1 MGQAR
6 LRGNREQR
14 IAQAQEKLLAG
25 KPDKLICNS
34 CGGDVTAVHPVS
46 TRGLRGLEAIW
57 TGLCDCGHTTFAASG
72 DPKSVAA
79 FFDALQAGGGEVLLG
94 SQTRDGKSHDIP

>member
-6 LRGNREQR
+6 LRGNRTQR

-34 CGGDVTAVHPVS
+34 CGGDVTAVQPVS

-57 TGLCDCGHTTFAASG
+57 TGLCACGHTTFAASG
-72 DPKSVAA
+72 EPKSVAA

-94 SQTRDGKSHDIP
+94 SQTRDGKPHDTP